1 MPESGLAC
9 GGVAIIGQ
17 KWKQRMREGKTAPFV
32 DLVVKIATVQR
43 KQDLRRETMA
53 LFSVEQ
59 RIPLF
64 PAEGLSTN
72 LETME
77 TASKS
82 DYLDRSMAGFFR
94 VRQRRR
100 QCSCSIVAEF
110 SDRLMPTADKSENT
124 RNLIE
129 ARHCTLLQV
138 ILNFERHQ

>member
-9 GGVAIIGQ
+9 GGVAIIGE
-17 KWKQRMREGKTAPFV
+17 KWKQRMGEGKTAIFV
-32 DLVVKIATVQR
+32 DRVVKIAIVQR

-53 LFSVEQ
+53 LFSAEQ

-64 PAEGLSTN
+64 PAQGVSTS

-82 DYLDRSMAGFFR
+82 DYLDRSLVGFFG

-100 QCSCSIVAEF
+100 Q
-110 SDRLMPTADKSENT
+110 
-124 RNLIE
+124 
-129 ARHCTLLQV
+129 
-138 ILNFERHQ
+138 